1 MDPASFMIGMGAAI
15 ALDQEVQS
23 WCQSMFGKPLTVYV
37 GVDLNNPP
45 EESEYPLCTLVDA
58 QPKWGESGGQTVIT
72 LDLAVA
78 LVDEE
83 LKIDGN
89 LKIFAGLPKVA
100 ELKSLVEGAIL
111 RSGLA
116 VAVDFVASDGLL
128 PMAPTFFGFSM
139 AECQLIKSSRQAVR
153 R

>member
-1 MDPASFMIGMGAAI
+1 MDPATFMIGMGAAI
-15 ALDQEVQS
+15 AQDQEVQG
-23 WCQSMFGKPLTVYV
+23 WCQAMFGKALTVYV

-45 EESEYPLCTLVDA
+45 EESEYPLCALFDA
-58 QPKWGESGGQTVIT
+58 SPKWGESGPPVIT

-83 LKIDGN
+83 LKVDGN

-116 VAVDFVASDGLL
+116 VAVDFIASDGLL

>member
-1 MDPASFMIGMGAAI
+1 MNPANFMIGMGAAI
-15 ALDQEVQS
+15 AGDPEVQV
-23 WCQSMFGKPLTVYV
+23 WCLTTFGKNLTVYV
-37 GVDLNNPP
+37 GADLNNPP
-45 EESEYPLCTLVDA
+45 EESEYPLCAIFDA
-58 QPKWGESGGQTVIT
+58 QPKWGESGNNQVIV

-78 LVDEE
+78 VYDEE
-83 LKIDGN
+83 LKTEDN
-89 LKIFAGLPKVA
+89 LRIYAGLPKVA

-116 VAVDFVASDGLL
+116 AAVDFVEADGLL
-128 PMAPTFFGFSM
+128 PMVPTFFGFTL

>member
-15 ALDQEVQS
+15 ALDQEVQN
-23 WCQSMFGKPLTVYV
+23 WCLLTFGKQLTVYV

-45 EESEYPLCTLVDA
+45 EESEYPLCALFDA
-58 QPKWGESGGQTVIT
+58 QPKWGESGSPVIT

-116 VAVDFVASDGLL
+116 VAVDFIASDGLL
-128 PMAPTFFGFSM
+128 PMTPTFFGFSM

>member
-15 ALDQEVQS
+15 ALDQEVQN
-23 WCQSMFGKPLTVYV
+23 WCLAMFAKPLTVYV

-45 EESEYPLCTLVDA
+45 EESEYPLCALFDA
-58 QPKWGESGGQTVIT
+58 SPKWGESGGQPVIT

-78 LVDEE
+78 VVDEE
-83 LKIDGN
+83 VKIDGN
-89 LKIFAGLPKVA
+89 LKIFSGLPKVA
-100 ELKSLVEGAIL
+100 ELKALVEGAIL

-116 VAVDFVASDGLL
+116 VAVEFVASDGLL

>member
-1 MDPASFMIGMGAAI
+1 MDPSNFMIGMGAAI
-15 ALDQEVQS
+15 AEDLELHA
-23 WCQSMFGKPLTVYV
+23 WCIAMLGKALTVYV

-45 EESEYPLCTLVDA
+45 EESEYPLCALFDA
-58 QPKWGESGGQTVIT
+58 QPKWGESGSKQTIV

-78 LVDEE
+78 VYDEE
-83 LKIDGN
+83 MKTEGN
-89 LKIFAGLPKVA
+89 LRIFSGLPKVA
-100 ELKSLVEGAIL
+100 ELKAKVEGAIL

-116 VAVDFVASDGLL
+116 VAVDFVESDGLL
-128 PMAPTFFGFSM
+128 PMAPTFFGFTM